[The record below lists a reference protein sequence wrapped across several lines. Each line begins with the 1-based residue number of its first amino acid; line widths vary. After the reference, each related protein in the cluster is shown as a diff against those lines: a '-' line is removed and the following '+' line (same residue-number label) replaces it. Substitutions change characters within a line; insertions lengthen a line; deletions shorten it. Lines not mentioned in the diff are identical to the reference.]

1 MPNMGA
7 GGAQT
12 QRALI
17 KTGNVRNRTLIV
29 TRGECGAR
37 PESAVDW
44 TQDMNTVHSDA
55 APATAHWASLV
66 SNNKQGA
73 LRLIARMH

>member
-29 TRGECGAR
+29 TRGGECGAR
-37 PESAVDW
+37 PESAVE
-44 TQDMNTVHSDA
+44 TG
-55 APATAHWASLV
+55 P
-66 SNNKQGA
+66 K
-73 LRLIARMH
+73 I